1 MIHTM
6 KTTATAIIAFA
17 AFNTASEITKKQVNT
32 ETSQI
37 VWKGHKLG
45 GTHEGTITIEN
56 GALEFDRDQ
65 LVGGNFVIDM
75 TTITVTDLSGD
86 NKANLEGH
94 LKSDDFFGVETFNK
108 ATLNFTDVAD
118 KGNGIYTVTG
128 DLTIKNHTNPITFDL
143 TITGDKA
150 TTELKVDRSKYDV
163 RYGSKSFF
171 NDLKDKAIYDNF
183 DLEVALNF

>member
-1 MIHTM
+1 M

-17 AFNTASEITKKQVNT
+17 AFNKTSEITKKEVNT
-32 ETSQI
+32 ETSEI

-45 GTHEGTITIEN
+45 GTHEGIITIEN
-56 GALEFDRDQ
+56 GSLEFDGQ
-65 LVGGNFVIDM
+65 KLIGGNFVIDM
-75 TTITVTDLSGD
+75 TSITVTDLSGD

-94 LKSDDFFGVETFNK
+94 LKSDDFFGVETYNK
-108 ATLNFTDVAD
+108 ATLNFTSVQEKND
-118 KGNGIYTVTG
+118 GLYIVTG

-143 TITGDKA
+143 NVGEDNA
-150 TTELKVDRSKYDV
+150 TTSLKVDRSKYDV

-183 DLEVALNF
+183 DLAVTLKY